1 MGSFNK
7 FFNRCEEFLSSFV
20 DEEDPAPHFERFTSL
35 IVQQLLNVPDL
46 PYNDPSHPFERYA
59 SEELEPADALANL
72 ASDLNASIVQE
83 GLENLRF
90 AFFSQAGVN
99 RPDMEWLLEY
109 YWKYVDVKTG
119 LAEEEDEDEDEDF
132 DDNDDDNDNDII
144 PPPPDW
150 NPQLIYSHPFNDT
163 QT

>member
-1 MGSFNK
+1 MGAFNK

-90 AFFSQAGVN
+90 AFFSHAGMN
-99 RPDMEWLLEY
+99 RPDMEWLLKF

-119 LAEEEDEDEDEDF
+119 LVDEDDDEEEDDEEDEEDIEEE
-132 DDNDDDNDNDII
+132 DDNDPL
-144 PPPPDW
+144 PPW
-150 NPQLIYSHPFNDT
+150 NSHSIQSSF
-163 QT
+163 